1 MCGNLLRTLIFLQA
15 WKKIED
21 TKKKAVEIMKV
32 RQRNLDNRNEKS
44 SLQEQRAEEERQ
56 RAAKLAQDRANQQA
70 NIRYN
75 RDDQA
80 LRNTNEAN
88 RLKQERQQH
97 QEMIEMQKKSDE
109 LKAQTMK
116 HMIRGQKE
124 EQKELRA
131 QEQALKRQQ
140 QRLDLI
146 RRINEENEKRVQ
158 IQTQVARLEKEEA
171 DWIRKLQNT
180 SQVQAQ
186 AFSELEV
193 ALNGDVG
200 NLPRGQG
207 Q

>member
-1 MCGNLLRTLIFLQA
+1 MAFDNAPSAVHVDQLLTNLTLNWATEQNFIADKIFPVV
-15 WKKIED
+15 D
-21 TKKKAVEIMKV
+21 V
-32 RQRNLDNRNEKS
+32 
-44 SLQEQRAEEERQ
+44 
-56 RAAKLAQDRANQQA
+56 
-70 NIRYN
+70 
-75 RDDQA
+75 
-80 LRNTNEAN
+80 
-88 RLKQERQQH
+88 
-97 QEMIEMQKKSDE
+97 QKKSDE

-131 QEQALKRQQ
+131 QENALKRQQ

-158 IQTQVARLEKEEA
+158 IQVQVARLEKEEA

-193 ALNGDVG
+193 ALNGEVAA
-200 NLPRGQG
+200 LQQMGQ
-207 Q
+207 

>member
-1 MCGNLLRTLIFLQA
+1 
-15 WKKIED
+15 
-21 TKKKAVEIMKV
+21 
-32 RQRNLDNRNEKS
+32 
-44 SLQEQRAEEERQ
+44 
-56 RAAKLAQDRANQQA
+56 
-70 NIRYN
+70 
-75 RDDQA
+75 
-80 LRNTNEAN
+80 
-88 RLKQERQQH
+88 
-97 QEMIEMQKKSDE
+97 MIEMQKRSDE

-124 EQKELRA
+124 EQRELRN

-146 RRINEENEKRVQ
+146 RRINEENEKRIQ

-193 ALNGDVG
+193 ALNGDVQAM
-200 NLPRGQG
+200 GQ
-207 Q
+207 QMQ